1 MKRICFFTL
10 LLIITIANCYADNAL
25 LAFPDAKGW
34 GRFAEGGRRGKVYH
48 VTNLNDSGS
57 GSLRDAVSSPNR
69 IVIFDVAGVIRINS
83 RIVFSK
89 NLYVAGQTAPG
100 EGITVY
106 GDGVSFTS
114 ADNIIVR
121 YMRFRMGAVGTKDKD
136 CAGIA
141 GGKNMIFDHCSFSWG
156 QDETFSINASGGAE
170 MHNFTLSNC
179 IFGQGLMSHSAG
191 GLMQGDSITLY
202 RNFYCDNNTRNN
214 KVKGRNQYVNNV
226 VYNWNNGAYIMG
238 GDSQGESFC
247 NIVGNL
253 FVNGPAGGGNAFS
266 TGNTNFH
273 CYVEDN
279 IQDSDKDGIYN
290 PKAVTSFAGSDV
302 VSQPY
307 KYPVLEAWPAIAL
320 VDRLIPTVGASL
332 PYRDLAD
339 YYMVDEFHSFGK
351 KGELISNEKNLFIGT
366 PETWSMW
373 KGNKRTDSDGD
384 GMPDDWEKENGT
396 NPAKDDAMVISDN
409 GYVNIENY
417 INSITAEDREF
428 FLRTPVQLE
437 QESTSKTSM
446 VITWHDYTEGEE
458 GFAIEVD
465 GKEIARTESMDK
477 DYESRHFEITG
488 LQPNKSY
495 NIRIRAY
502 KGTQYSEYTPTAN
515 YKTLPEG
522 ANIIDV
528 DNFQADAIWTK
539 DVTNWTIG
547 GTGWTGTESYQNG
560 QNVLFDLTNEDSQS
574 SILNHININDLISPG
589 AVVVRGEGSIAFEGN
604 GAISGDTTSVNKGGN
619 GTLIINTLNSY
630 NGATALHGGTLE
642 FNTLKN
648 GGVSSA
654 IGASSEFAQNWLM
667 DGGTYR
673 YTGESTTTNRSARLM
688 KETTFSIA
696 KNATVTM
703 NGRIE
708 DTGNSANFIVDGKGQ
723 ITVGTANFFGYTGKT
738 ILKGGT
744 LYLSKPEI
752 SNNGIGESSK
762 LVLAGGTLKTAGESA
777 TYETYSFPIEIAD
790 SITSYF
796 SPNRNCYISSK
807 VTGGGTLQFNIPYL
821 REYIQGD
828 WSEFTG
834 TLIANA
840 ATKGN
845 LFLLNKQK
853 SIPNGVVVLK
863 NGACA
868 AGWDTNGEYTLG
880 GLSGDT
886 GTELRGSSKQT
897 DGFNTIW
904 TIGSANTN
912 ETFNGVINNYSC
924 SGSGHTGT
932 VNIVKVGTGDWALS
946 GTNDYK
952 GKTTVKGGRLI
963 INGKHTGKGIIT
975 VTDSAAL
982 GGKGTLAGQVS
993 VNKGATIFA
1002 GDGNNVSGNKLT
1014 LSAKL
1019 TVANSNIQIPVK
1031 ATDLA
1036 IITNSIALNG
1046 GATLTNATLTID
1058 ETASE
1063 IQLKP
1068 NTMLRVFTIGTT
1080 KPTGSIVEVY
1090 PKKYIWDTSTLL
1102 TSGILKVVT
1111 LRGDANGDDEINVND
1126 ITYLAD
1132 IILTGEEYTEA
1143 ADANADGIINVNDI
1157 TTIAKMILQ

>member
-1 MKRICFFTL
+1 MKRICLLTL
-10 LLIITIANCYADNAL
+10 MLTMAICYCHAENKL

-34 GRFAEGGRRGKVYH
+34 GRFAEGGRRGSVYH

-57 GSLRDAVSSPNR
+57 GSLRDAVSASNR
-69 IVIFDVAGVIRINS
+69 IVVFDVAGVIRIQS

-136 CAGIA
+136 CAGVA

-156 QDETFSINASGGAE
+156 LDETFSINASGGAE

-179 IFGQGLMSHSAG
+179 IFGQGLMQHSAG

-214 KVKGRNQYVNNV
+214 KVKGTNQYVNNV

-238 GDSQGESFC
+238 GDSQGESYC

-279 IQDSDKDGIYN
+279 IQDSNKDGIYN
-290 PKAVTSFAGSDV
+290 PTPVTSFAGSDV

-307 KYPVLEAWPAIAL
+307 KYPILEAWAANTL
-320 VDRLIPTVGASL
+320 VDNLIPTVGASL

-339 YYMVDEFHSFGK
+339 CYMVDEFHSFGK
-351 KGELISNEKNLFIGT
+351 VGALISNEKNLFIGT
-366 PETWSMW
+366 PETWNMW
-373 KGNKRTDSDGD
+373 QGNKRIDSDGD
-384 GMPDDWEKENGT
+384 GMPDEWEKANGT
-396 NPAKDDAMVISDN
+396 DPAKNDAMVVSAT

-417 INSITAEDREF
+417 INSITAENRDF
-428 FLRTPVQLE
+428 FLRKPVQLE
-437 QESTSKTSM
+437 QESTSTTSM
-446 VITWHDYTEGEE
+446 VIKWHDYTDGED
-458 GFAIEVD
+458 GFAIEVND
-465 GKEIARTESMDK
+465 KEIARVASDGKE
-477 DYESRHFEITG
+477 YETRHFEISG
-488 LQPNKSY
+488 LQAGKAY

-502 KGTQYSEYTPTAN
+502 KGTTQYSEYTPTAN
-515 YKTLPEG
+515 FKTRPEG
-522 ANIIDV
+522 ANIIDI
-528 DNFQADAIWTK
+528 DNFKADVIWTK
-539 DVTNWTIG
+539 DVKNWAIG
-547 GTGWTGTESYQNG
+547 CSGWIGAENYKNG
-560 QNVLFDLTNEDSQS
+560 QNVLFEAAEANSNTIDITENV
-574 SILNHININDLISPG
+574 SPG
-589 AVVVRGEGSIAFEGN
+589 AVVVRGEGSFAFNGN
-604 GAISGDTTSVNKGGN
+604 GSINGDTTSVNKGGN
-619 GTLIINTLNSY
+619 GTLTINTINSY

-642 FNTLKN
+642 FNSLKN
-648 GGVSSA
+648 GGISSS

-667 DGGTYR
+667 DGGVYK
-673 YTGESTTTNRSARLM
+673 YTGETTTTNRSASLM
-688 KETTFSIA
+688 KETTFNIA
-696 KNATVTM
+696 KNSTVTM

-708 DTGNSANFIVDGKGQ
+708 DTGNLANFIVDGVGQ
-723 ITVGTANFFGYTGKT
+723 ITVGTANFFGYTGNT

-744 LYLSKPEI
+744 LYLSTPEI
-752 SNNGIGESSK
+752 SNKGIGESNK

-777 TYETYSFPIEIAD
+777 NYETYSFPIEIVD
-790 SITSYF
+790 STTSYL

-807 VTGGGTLQFNIPYL
+807 VSGSGTLQFNIPYV

-840 ATKGN
+840 AAKGN

-868 AGWDTNGEYTLG
+868 VGWDTNGEYTLG

-897 DGFNTIW
+897 NGFNTIW

-932 VNIVKVGTGDWALS
+932 VNIVKVGTGDWCLTGA
-946 GTNDYK
+946 NEYK

-963 INGKHTGKGIIT
+963 VNGKHTGTGIIT

-982 GGKGTLAGQVS
+982 GGKGTLAGQVAVS
-993 VNKGATIFA
+993 KGATVFA
-1002 GDGNNVSGNKLT
+1002 GDGTVNGSKLT

-1019 TVANSNIQIPVK
+1019 TVASSNVMIPAK

-1036 IITNSIALNG
+1036 VITNSITLNG
-1046 GATLTNATLTID
+1046 GAAFTNATLIVD
-1058 ETASE
+1058 ESASE
-1063 IQLKP
+1063 IRLKP

-1080 KPTGSIVEVY
+1080 KPTGSIVNIY
-1090 PKKYIWDTSTLL
+1090 PKRYIWDSSSLL
-1102 TSGILKVVT
+1102 TTGVLKVT
-1111 LRGDANGDDEINVND
+1111 ALRGDANGDGEINVND
-1126 ITYLAD
+1126 ITKLAS

-1143 ADANADGIINVNDI
+1143 ADANADGTINVNDI
-1157 TTIAKMILQ
+1157 TAIAEMILGKQ